1 LTESAQRTLIVG
13 AGEAGR
19 MIAQGIRA
27 DGRVAGRYHLVAF
40 VDDDPA
46 KKTVA
51 GIPVRHSI
59 DALREIVLE
68 DAIDVIFIAVPSA
81 GGALLGRIIDRVG
94 DLPIRLRILPGLREI
109 IDGDASWRALRD
121 VRPEDLLGREEIQ
134 FERERLAAFYEDA
147 RVMVTGGGG
156 SIGSEICRQLL
167 ALPVARV
174 VAFGHGE
181 NSLYHLQQEL
191 GGDPRFVCQIG
202 DVRDA
207 EKIERTIAAWSI
219 SDIFHAA
226 AHKHVPLMEAFP
238 DEAVKNNVYGSF
250 VVARAAGRARI
261 RRFLMVSTDKAV
273 RPSSVMGAT
282 KRVAERI
289 VLGMNGDGSGTRY
302 AVTRFG
308 NVLGSRGSVLPLFVE
323 QIRRGGPVTVTH
335 PEVTR
340 YFMSIREAARLVVKA
355 ATLDCGEIFVLDMGQ
370 PVNIHELARRLVM
383 LSGRHP
389 DEIPIVIT
397 GLRPGEKLHE
407 ELWTEHEDCAASPFE
422 KLLVARDSG
431 GRMETAEVQ
440 RFIESMDPPLSSGDR
455 EAVRSI
461 LFTAAR

>member
-1 LTESAQRTLIVG
+1 MDTAQRTLIVG

-19 MIAQGIRA
+19 MIAEGIRA
-27 DGRVAGRYHLVAF
+27 DQRVAQRYQLVAF
-40 VDDDPA
+40 VDDDPG
-46 KKTVA
+46 KTKVA
-51 GIPVRHSI
+51 GLPVRHSI
-59 DALREIVLE
+59 NDLRALVLAE
-68 DAIDVIFIAVPSA
+68 SIKVIFIAVPSA
-81 GGALLGRIIDRVG
+81 DGALLGRIIDRVG
-94 DLPIRLRILPGLREI
+94 DLPLRLRILPGLREI
-109 IDGDASWRALRD
+109 IDGDASWQALRD

-134 FERERLAAFYEDA
+134 FERERLGAFYEDA
-147 RVMVTGGGG
+147 RVLVTGGGG

-167 ALPVARV
+167 SLPVARV
-174 VAFGHGE
+174 VAYGHGE

-191 GGDPRFVCQIG
+191 GADPRFVCQIG

-207 EKIERTIAAWSI
+207 EKLERTIQAWSI

-226 AHKHVPLMEAFP
+226 AHKHVPLMESFP

-250 VVARAAGRARI
+250 VAARAAGRAKV
-261 RRFLMVSTDKAV
+261 RRFLMISTDKAV
-273 RPSSVMGAT
+273 RPSSVMGAS

-302 AVTRFG
+302 TVTRFG
-308 NVLGSRGSVLPLFVE
+308 NVLGSRGSVLPLFIE

-370 PVNIHELARRLVM
+370 PVNIYELARRLII
-383 LSGRHP
+383 LSGRQP
-389 DEIPIVIT
+389 DEIPIRIT

-407 ELWTEHEDCAASPFE
+407 ELWTEHEDLATSPFE

-431 GRMETAEVQ
+431 GRMESPEVQ
-440 RFIESMDPPLSSGDR
+440 RFIESMDPLLSSGDR
-455 EAVRSI
+455 EEVRRI
-461 LFTAAR
+461 LFNAAL